1 MMEQHEQQMPQGDP
15 PVARPQGTWAFLCD
29 CWRRPD
35 ALLDRLKTWL
45 FAEDDGYVC
54 EHHRADV
61 EHVFPRREDPF
72 VALLSGAVHLCGV
85 VAFGLLLYWHV
96 PAVKA
101 WTDHHLRGK
110 KATAAARAQVS
121 DHPADSNEEG
131 RTGPPSFPEDAPSP
145 APLVSPL
152 PVSPETPCVAVTS
165 GRWVS
170 LYRADG
176 TKLWSRI
183 GERAVFSPGGQV
195 ALLARG
201 EAGFAAVD
209 ARTGAELPWSGDVGW
224 VPSSA
229 QVQWSPSGQLLCFEW
244 PVGERHGRNALGV
257 YDRGGRRWV
266 IQTTLEGNVGCAEQA
281 AWSPDERQ
289 LALPADRGALLF
301 DVSTGKRRRLP
312 VPSDEG
318 ELLWEP
324 SGRHLVTSGEV
335 HSLAQDACVIR
346 YAVGTGALAQAP
358 VESIGPHAEP
368 LGWMDDG
375 RVLVYRTPCSG
386 SYDGSTVYLAEWP
399 SGEPIAE
406 LDDFGQPQVSS
417 DGRLVALYSV
427 NSESGGP
434 GAMRVTP
441 LDGDTISLDPRP
453 IVGIPLKWLEQPGRP
468 GYQYTDEP
476 ILDWVLDC
484 AWAPGGDELYILAR
498 RGLRSWCLWRWD
510 ASSRQARP
518 VGGEMQCFDSPGDV
532 EAQSFQ
538 VVFLAVAR

>member
-1 MMEQHEQQMPQGDP
+1 MTEQHEQQMSQAETPGASP
-15 PVARPQGTWAFLCD
+15 RGTWAFLRD

-35 ALLDRLKTWL
+35 ALLDRVKTWL
-45 FAEDDGYVC
+45 FAEEDGCVC

-61 EHVFPRREDPF
+61 EYLLPRREDPL
-72 VALLSGAVHLCGV
+72 VTLVSGAVHLCGV
-85 VAFGLLLYWHV
+85 AALGLVLYWHV
-96 PAVKA
+96 PAVKV

-110 KATAAARAQVS
+110 KVAAAAHVQATDRPTDSDEEDRA
-121 DHPADSNEEG
+121 
-131 RTGPPSFPEDAPSP
+131 GPPSFPEDAPSP
-145 APLVSPL
+145 GPLVSPL

-183 GERAVFSPGGQV
+183 GERAVFPPRGRI
-195 ALLARG
+195 ALLKRG
-201 EAGFAAVD
+201 EGGWAAVD
-209 ARTGAELPWSGDVGW
+209 ARTGAEMPWSEDVGW

-229 QVQWSPSGQLLCFEW
+229 QVQWSPSGRLLCFEW
-244 PVGERHGRNALGV
+244 SVGKRHGRNALGV
-257 YDRGGRRWV
+257 YDRGKRRWV
-266 IQTTLEGNVGCAEQA
+266 IQTALEGTVGCAEQA

-301 DVSTGKRRRLP
+301 DLSTGKRRRLP

-324 SGRHLVTSGEV
+324 SGRHLVTSGAV
-335 HSLAQDACVIR
+335 YRLAQEASLVR
-346 YAVGTGALAQAP
+346 YAVATGAVAQAP

-368 LGWMDDG
+368 LAWLDDG

-406 LDDFGQPQVSS
+406 LGDFGQPQVSP

-441 LDGDTISLDPRP
+441 LDGDSVSLDPRP

-484 AWAPGGDELYILAR
+484 AWAPGGDELYVLAR
-498 RGLRSWCLWRWD
+498 RGLRAWCLWRWE
-510 ASSRQARP
+510 ASSRRARP
-518 VGGEMQCFDSPGDV
+518 IGREVQCFDSPGDV
-532 EAQSFQ
+532 EAKNFE
-538 VVFLAVAR
+538 VVVLAR